1 MKMQGAYKTQERNW
15 GITGNPES
23 NPTGASGLSRRCAP
37 RSDGPSVTSVREQN
51 FRPFRLTK
59 KLTKG
64 WSGIKLILI
73 YTSRYFFRG
82 SVYDQYRRGCKN

>member
-37 RSDGPSVTSVREQN
+37 RSDAYRKNGDSPDC
-51 FRPFRLTK
+51 LK
-59 KLTKG
+59 K
-64 WSGIKLILI
+64 
-73 YTSRYFFRG
+73 
-82 SVYDQYRRGCKN
+82 